1 MTSTR
6 STAGSPPLATLVRR
20 LHLVIRER
28 VHADLVAAGHTDLT
42 IAQIYV
48 FQTSGPEGL
57 RPTELAARTNTTKQ
71 AMNHQLNAL
80 ERLGYLERVPSV
92 TDRRATV
99 IRLTD
104 KGHDVARITQH
115 RAQELE
121 REWASAIGVARMGEL
136 RQLLADVTFVADPDS
151 AG

>member
-1 MTSTR
+1 MTSTE
-6 STAGSPPLATLVRR
+6 SPLLATLVRH

-42 IAQIYV
+42 IAHMYV
-48 FQTSGPEGL
+48 FQTPGSDGL
-57 RPTELAARTNTTKQ
+57 RPIELAARTNSTKQ

-92 TDRRATV
+92 TDRRAIV

-104 KGHDVARITQH
+104 KGHEVERIMRD
-115 RAQELE
+115 RALELE
-121 REWASAIGVARMGEL
+121 REWAGAIGAARLADL
-136 RQLLADVTFVADPDS
+136 RQLLADVTFVADPD
-151 AG
+151 AAD

>member
-1 MTSTR
+1 MTSTD
-6 STAGSPPLATLVRR
+6 SVLLTTLVRR
-20 LHLVIRER
+20 LHLVIRQR
-28 VHADLVAAGHTDLT
+28 VHGDLVAAGHTDLT
-42 IAQIYV
+42 IAHMYV
-48 FQTSGPEGL
+48 FQTPGPDGL

-104 KGHDVARITQH
+104 KGHDVEQIMQH
-115 RAQELE
+115 RALELE
-121 REWASAIGVARMGEL
+121 REWANSIGAARMAEL
-136 RQLLADVTFVADPDS
+136 RQLLADVNFVADPDT
-151 AG
+151 APG

>member
-1 MTSTR
+1 ME
-6 STAGSPPLATLVRR
+6 SPLVATLVRR
-20 LHLVIRER
+20 LHLVIREQ
-28 VHADLVAAGHTDLT
+28 VHADLVAAGHTELT
-42 IAQIYV
+42 IAHMYV
-48 FQTSGPEGL
+48 FQTPGAEGL

-104 KGHDVARITQH
+104 KGHEVERIMER
-115 RAQELE
+115 RAVELE
-121 REWASAIGVARMGEL
+121 REWAGAIGAARMAEL
-136 RQLLADVTFVADPDS
+136 RQLLADVNFVADP
-151 AG
+151 AGST